1 MGKLCVVLLVLIG
14 IAWIPIVEAA
24 QGSELWT
31 YIQSVT
37 SYLAPPITAVYVL
50 GIISER
56 INEKVILTSF

>member
-56 INEKVILTSF
+56 INEKVILISF